1 MKKEKEHRFMSTV
14 TSMTKHMNSFEHKD
28 IEYEVN
34 GMIEDS
40 AMAMESLNDIYEM
53 CRFQGRI
60 QALRAV
66 LDIPRNIIESL
77 EEQSVRDQ
85 IEHEEGE

>member
-1 MKKEKEHRFMSTV
+1 MSTV
-14 TSMTKHMNSFEHKD
+14 TSMKKHMNSFEKKD
-28 IEYEVN
+28 EEHEIK
-34 GMIEDS
+34 GMIADS

-85 IEHEEGE
+85 IESEEDE